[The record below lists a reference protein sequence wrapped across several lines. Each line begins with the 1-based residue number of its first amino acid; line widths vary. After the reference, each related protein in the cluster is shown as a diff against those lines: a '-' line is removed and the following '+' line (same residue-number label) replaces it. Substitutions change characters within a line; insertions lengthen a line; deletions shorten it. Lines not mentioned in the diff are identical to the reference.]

1 MGKRLELLREIIPN
15 LHRVVTLYNPSN
27 RSAVEAAKEAREAAN
42 NLGLELVERQVA
54 SIEDLKKALQAY
66 RAGEADAFISVSDA
80 MVDSQIQLVIDTG
93 KTKNLPTMLY
103 EPSSVLQGGLA
114 TYSADFNEIGRLS
127 AKYVQRVLA
136 GANPA
141 LMPVESIDRLMFV
154 INLKTAKQIGLK
166 IPGSIL
172 LRADRVIE

>member
-1 MGKRLELLREIIPN
+1 
-15 LHRVVTLYNPSN
+15 
-27 RSAVEAAKEAREAAN
+27 
-42 NLGLELVERQVA
+42 
-54 SIEDLKKALQAY
+54 
-66 RAGEADAFISVSDA
+66 
-80 MVDSQIQLVIDTG
+80 
-93 KTKNLPTMLY
+93 MLY